1 MDCPDQRAEINRL
14 LRTLVRK
21 DYERLAPHLEP
32 VAFEAGDV
40 LAEENEP
47 FTHVFFLES
56 GVASVTNR
64 ISGGT
69 VEVGTV
75 GNEGVAGLCVYFDP
89 GVGIPSRTFIQVP
102 GSGKRLAASI
112 FSSLADESPEFRRV
126 LNQFAQ
132 CYLIQVAQTAA
143 CNRAHSVEK
152 RCARWLLMTHDRV
165 GESLTFPL
173 THQFLAY
180 MLGVRRAG
188 VTVAAGILQKAGL
201 IRYSRGNITVLDRAG
216 LEEASC
222 ECYGIVRKH
231 VDRLTGF
238 CSSPETWG
246 DSERKEKGS
255 NHRAH
260 AGV

>member
-1 MDCPDQRAEINRL
+1 MNYQDQRSEVNRL
-14 LRTLVRK
+14 LRALAHK
-21 DYERLAPHLEP
+21 DYERLAPHLESI
-32 VAFEAGDV
+32 AFKVGDV

-47 FTHVFFLES
+47 FAHVVFLES

-75 GNEGVAGLCVYFDP
+75 GNEGIAGLSAYFDP

-102 GSGKRLAASI
+102 GNGKRISASV
-112 FSSLADESPEFRRV
+112 FSTLADESPEFRRV
-126 LNQFAQ
+126 VNQYAHA
-132 CYLIQVAQTAA
+132 YLIQVAQTAA

-165 GESLTFPL
+165 RDSATFPL

-188 VTVAAGILQKAGL
+188 VTVAAGVLQKAGL
-201 IRYSRGNITVLDRAG
+201 IRYTRGNITVLNRAG
-216 LEEASC
+216 LEDAAC
-222 ECYGIVRKH
+222 ECYAIVRKH
-231 VDRLTGF
+231 VDRLTG
-238 CSSPETWG
+238 
-246 DSERKEKGS
+246 
-255 NHRAH
+255 H
-260 AGV
+260 

>member
-1 MDCPDQRAEINRL
+1 MDYPDQRSEVNRL
-14 LRTLVRK
+14 LRMLVRK
-21 DYERLAPHLEP
+21 DYERLAPHLESIDLK
-32 VAFEAGDV
+32 AGDV
-40 LAEENEP
+40 LAAENEP
-47 FTHVFFLES
+47 FAHVFFLES

-75 GNEGVAGLCVYFDP
+75 GNEGVVGLGVYFDP

-102 GSGKRLAASI
+102 GRGKRVDAAT
-112 FSSLADESPEFRRV
+112 FTSLADESPEFRRV
-126 LNQFAQ
+126 INQYAQ
-132 CYLIQVAQTAA
+132 SYLIQVAQTAA
-143 CNRAHSVEK
+143 CNRAHSVDE

-165 GESLTFPL
+165 GDLLTFPL

-231 VDRLTGF
+231 VDRLTI
-238 CSSPETWG
+238 
-246 DSERKEKGS
+246 
-255 NHRAH
+255 
-260 AGV
+260 